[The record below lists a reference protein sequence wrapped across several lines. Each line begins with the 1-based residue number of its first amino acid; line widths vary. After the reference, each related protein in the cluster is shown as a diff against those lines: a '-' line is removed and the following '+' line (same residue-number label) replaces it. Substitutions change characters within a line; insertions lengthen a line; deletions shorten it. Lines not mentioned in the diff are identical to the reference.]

1 MSNFKKVKMLE
12 KRIFILY
19 LSIITFVLDRVSK
32 LYILELALEKNIT
45 KIPITSFLNF
55 NLIFN
60 KGIAFGLLSF
70 DYKFYYHVVTFVI
83 IIVATIVLFLALKST
98 RIERLGFSLIFG
110 GSLGNIFDR
119 LYYGSVVD
127 FIDVN
132 INNINWF
139 IFNIADVFI
148 TTGVILLIVVE
159 IYKKKV

>member
-1 MSNFKKVKMLE
+1 MLE

-19 LSIITFVLDRVSK
+19 LSIITFALDRVSK

-45 KIPITSFLNF
+45 NISITSFLNF

-70 DYKFYYHVVTFVI
+70 DHKFYYHVVTFVI
-83 IIVATIVLFLALKST
+83 IIVSIVILYLALKST

-110 GSLGNIFDR
+110 GSFGNIFDR

-127 FIDVN
+127 FIDIN
-132 INNINWF
+132 INNIHWF
-139 IFNIADVFI
+139 IFNFADIFI
-148 TTGVILLIVVE
+148 TIGVVLLILIEV
-159 IYKKKV
+159 YKKKK